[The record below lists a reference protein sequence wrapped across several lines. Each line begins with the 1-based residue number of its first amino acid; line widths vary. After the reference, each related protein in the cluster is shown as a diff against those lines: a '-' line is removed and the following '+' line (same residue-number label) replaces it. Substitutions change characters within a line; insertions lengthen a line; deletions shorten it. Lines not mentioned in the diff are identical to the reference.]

1 MEVTIHG
8 APFWY
13 EVDGIAS
20 LSPYGYY
27 AVPYVYGDLD
37 CYDDEPVACGP
48 EPGPRPCP
56 WDLTDVCPF

>member
-1 MEVTIHG
+1 MEVTIHH

-13 EVDGIAS
+13 EVDGQAE

-27 AVPYVYGDLD
+27 AVPYVYGSLE

-48 EPGPRPCP
+48 LELITPT
-56 WDLTDVCPF
+56 WDANQSCPF